1 MVIHEEAL
9 GINIEVVDFSE
20 PIINEVKKNG
30 LVYEQSNSFQLRIG
44 DILVFYLA
52 KNRNPI

>member
-44 DILVFYLA
+44 YILVFYLA